1 MAGSDV
7 QPDDVVLV
15 AANGRVFY
23 ARVLGHES
31 LGRFRIAPLDP
42 AVGITSAK
50 LREIRDHWARRG
62 DPRPTHPD
70 RAQAS
75 FDHLLDR

>member
-1 MAGSDV
+1 MPSDV
-7 QPDDVVLV
+7 QPGDLVRV

-23 ARVLGHES
+23 ARVLGHETF
-31 LGRFRIAPLDP
+31 GRFRIAPLDP

-50 LREIRDHWARRG
+50 LRDITDHWSYAG
-62 DPRPTHPD
+62 DPRPTGPD

>member
-1 MAGSDV
+1 MHTDV
-7 QPDDVVLV
+7 QPGDLVLV
-15 AANGRVFY
+15 AAGGRVFY

-31 LGRFRIAPLDP
+31 FGRFRLASLDP
-42 AVGITSAK
+42 SVRASSANLSDIT
-50 LREIRDHWARRG
+50 DHWAHQG
-62 DPRPTHPD
+62 DPRPARPD